1 MAKDTIT
8 SQFHK
13 RFSKRIRFVRA
24 LGRCECEGMC
34 GKDHLTESG
43 GRTSRCLMRGGHKNP
58 QTGNKVEIALV
69 FLDRDRHNPKYNNVK
84 AMCFSC
90 WGRYRQRPLVAEKK
104 ARRWAKFINSDLSR
118 PAPKPGR
125 LSRRK

>member
-1 MAKDTIT
+1 MAKDTTT

-34 GKDHLTESG
+34 GKYHLAESG
-43 GRTSRCLMRGGHKNP
+43 GRTSRCLMMGGHKNP
-58 QTGNKVEIALV
+58 KTGHKIEIALV

-84 AMCFSC
+84 ALCFSC
-90 WGRYRQRPLVAEKK
+90 FNHYRLNNQRAEKK
-104 ARRWAKFINSDLSR
+104 AKRWEKFLKSEWSKK
-118 PAPKPGR
+118 AEKP
-125 LSRRK
+125 

>member
-34 GKDHLTESG
+34 GKDHLAESG
-43 GRTSRCLMRGGHKNP
+43 GRASRCLMRSGYKNPKTGHKI
-58 QTGNKVEIALV
+58 EIALV
-69 FLDRDRHNPKYNNVK
+69 FLDRDKHNPKPKNVK

-90 WGRYRQRPLVAEKK
+90 WVRYRLKPQVAERRAKRWEKFLKSEWSKK
-104 ARRWAKFINSDLSR
+104 AEKPYKRRM
-118 PAPKPGR
+118 P
-125 LSRRK
+125 